1 MSTFASNAR
10 VFNDAFNKPLLDD
23 LLWNLLCCGY
33 LKTSKSQACLGGA
46 CSFGVAGGGECDG
59 S

>member
-33 LKTSKSQACLGGA
+33 LKTSVGPAVLGWQGA
-46 CSFGVAGGGECDG
+46 G
-59 S
+59 SAMGHK